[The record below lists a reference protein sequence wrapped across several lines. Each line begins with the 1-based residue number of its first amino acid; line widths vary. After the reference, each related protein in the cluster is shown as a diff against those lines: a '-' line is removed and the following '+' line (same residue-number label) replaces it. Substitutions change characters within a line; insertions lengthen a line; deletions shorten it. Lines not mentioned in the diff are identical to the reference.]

1 MSLGAKSTI
10 RLNFTSEKQLSTL
23 LSALTPETH
32 TMETKRANVEL
43 KADGCCLV
51 LIVKAEDTIALRA
64 TLNTYLRWIQ
74 STANVIE
81 VVEHQESP

>member
-10 RLNFTSEKQLSTL
+10 RLNFSSEKQLFTL

-32 TMETKRANVEL
+32 TMETKRARAKL
-43 KADGCCLV
+43 KADGCSLI
-51 LIVKAEDTIALRA
+51 LIVEAEDTIALRA

-74 STANVIE
+74 STANIIE
-81 VVEHQESP
+81 ALENQSL